1 MMHNIACGHA
11 SYMVP
16 RLAHLL
22 TTQYDAGLL
31 SSAKALGLMLAQT
44 APFMPAMLLS
54 SVVDAL
60 QELLSSCTPNTVEPA
75 LCFSLE
81 LLADLLGDKEAAE
94 TFLAALDSN
103 SLSQGPPC
111 SLLSWIQDLAAC
123 PCHSLAC
130 PAIQIITFIV
140 SCSPAGILSQ
150 FGDTWF
156 QLATGALAAPK
167 SATRDDSHTLLL
179 LQLLQGLLDS
189 GECKSSLDPSAGSMG
204 LLRSSFS
211 VVLQAMHMSTRLAL
225 TMA

>member
-1 MMHNIACGHA
+1 
-11 SYMVP
+11 MVP

-31 SSAKALGLMLAQT
+31 SSAKALGLMLAHA
-44 APFMPAMLLS
+44 APFMPAMILT

-60 QELLSSCTPNTVEPA
+60 QELLRSCPPITTEPA

-94 TFLAALDSN
+94 AFLADLDSDG
-103 SLSQGPPC
+103 LSKGPAC
-111 SLLSWIQDLAAC
+111 SLLSWIHDLAAC

-130 PAIQIITFIV
+130 PAVQIIAFIV
-140 SCSPAGILSQ
+140 SCCPAGILSQ

-156 QLATGALAAPK
+156 QLATGALAAPG

-179 LQLLQGLLDS
+179 LQLLQGLVDS
-189 GECKSSLDPSAGSMG
+189 GEFRRALGALASSAGHGDASFYRS
-204 LLRSSFS
+204 LLCF
-211 VVLQAMHMSTRLAL
+211 RLCIC
-225 TMA
+225 